1 MLTARYLSFGQIGQ
15 ISGQIGQ
22 KNGNIYTVLTPFVA
36 SIVDGDNL

>member
-1 MLTARYLSFGQIGQ
+1 MLTARYLNFGQI
-15 ISGQIGQ
+15 GQIGQ